1 MIVGAYA
8 AAGILL
14 LVTAILLSVDAF
26 TAGTQTIAWIAVFF
40 FASAAAIRLT

>member
-1 MIVGAYA
+1 MIVGTYA

-26 TAGTQTIAWIAVFF
+26 TASWIP
-40 FASAAAIRLT
+40 